1 MFKETSNIKILLRYY
16 NYLNIKSNDNL
27 INNDLNPTA
36 SNSNTALN
44 QKQNYRHSINSNL
57 SNNNKNSSKSN
68 KSYKDKIKN
77 NVNCNKKNTN
87 SQKELEQDY
96 LIYFRNNHNYN
107 NLENSIQP
115 KILNIKTCIYT
126 YLIEKKNIYITLDSL
141 IIFNYSQNRY
151 HILNDDDNFYPK
163 NNKNLK
169 TKETNENNI
178 SNSTILY
185 YYICTDK
192 IKVIVNLYSKF
203 IDSISI
209 NVSRMCSLLMLKYII
224 LLKLREIEKNKSIS
238 NFDKISNDVV
248 NNSKSSKINL
258 ISIEDIEKKVKI
270 YGNGVIKN
278 DLSGYVVKNQTNRD
292 FTNNSTISEIF
303 NYYLNTCDKVI
314 DFETN
319 INGIKYEDSS
329 TSKEEGILNFIL
341 MEKKDNKCH
350 LGLDFRFT
358 ILKDFQP
365 LSKEEI
371 KEEEKMEVIN
381 YYQNDYYQMKS
392 GLNLYFN
399 CLHSNCIYKKRIF
412 ILNIGYGT
420 FDIFNLIR
428 HNSLCPFC
436 NKSSKKSNSLKNEEN
451 NIVKKNIELKYIG
464 MVNAKWSYKGYLEG
478 IKITMIEGK
487 GFTVINDILYRT
499 KEFDFLNQFKKLL
512 FQIEFY
518 ISKNNYIKSI
528 DSSIISDNINKES
541 IKNNSTMKIK
551 KNENKNNQIKIKD
564 IEIIKHNKDNSRPNE
579 KFIKLKNDNTIKNI
593 EDYDSDNNVFQQLK
607 HKNNIYHKNSSIK
620 HTYPGNHKR
629 YSHNIENFENNN
641 TNIDFNIIIDKAKT
655 NCCESCFEYDHLS
668 KVCCIF

>member
-1 MFKETSNIKILLRYY
+1 
-16 NYLNIKSNDNL
+16 
-27 INNDLNPTA
+27 
-36 SNSNTALN
+36 
-44 QKQNYRHSINSNL
+44 
-57 SNNNKNSSKSN
+57 
-68 KSYKDKIKN
+68 
-77 NVNCNKKNTN
+77 
-87 SQKELEQDY
+87 
-96 LIYFRNNHNYN
+96 
-107 NLENSIQP
+107 
-115 KILNIKTCIYT
+115 
-126 YLIEKKNIYITLDSL
+126 
-141 IIFNYSQNRY
+141 
-151 HILNDDDNFYPK
+151 
-163 NNKNLK
+163 
-169 TKETNENNI
+169 
-178 SNSTILY
+178 
-185 YYICTDK
+185 
-192 IKVIVNLYSKF
+192 
-203 IDSISI
+203 
-209 NVSRMCSLLMLKYII
+209 
-224 LLKLREIEKNKSIS
+224 
-238 NFDKISNDVV
+238 
-248 NNSKSSKINL
+248 
-258 ISIEDIEKKVKI
+258 
-270 YGNGVIKN
+270 
-278 DLSGYVVKNQTNRD
+278 
-292 FTNNSTISEIF
+292 
-303 NYYLNTCDKVI
+303 
-314 DFETN
+314 
-319 INGIKYEDSS
+319 
-329 TSKEEGILNFIL
+329 

-399 CLHSNCIYKKRIF
+399 CLDSNCIYKKRIF

-655 NCCESCFEYDHLS
+655 NCCESCFEYDHIS
-668 KVCCIF
+668 RVCCIF